1 MLSELGLMFLGVVIA
16 YFCIYF
22 LVVFVINEADKKDND
37 E

>member
-1 MLSELGLMFLGVVIA
+1 MLAELGLMFIGVAVA

-22 LVVFVINEADKKDND
+22 LIVFVINEADKKDND